1 MKKFVG
7 SAMTF
12 DDVSI
17 IPRMSKVLPGEVDT
31 STWLTKSIRLNVPL
45 VSAAMDTVTEAN
57 MAIAM
62 AREGGFGVI
71 HRNLDPETQA
81 GEVDKVK
88 RSESGIIIDPIYL
101 SPQHRVQHALD
112 LMARYRISGVP
123 VTDDN
128 GRLVGILTNRD
139 LVFETNFDQEIADV
153 MTKDN
158 LVTAPVGTTLEEAKQ
173 ILHKHR
179 IEKLPLVDDD
189 FRLRG
194 LITIKDIKKA
204 KEHPLAAKDEK
215 GRLRAGAAVGVGK
228 DTKQRARMLVD
239 AGVDALVLDTAHG
252 HSQSVLDMV
261 SWLKGEFGDKVA
273 IIAGN
278 VSTGDGTR
286 ALIEAGA
293 DAVKVG
299 QGGGSICTTRI
310 VAGIGIPQVTAV
322 YESALAAREYGVPI
336 LSDGGIRYSG
346 DIVKALAAGASAVM
360 LGSLFAGTDEAPGEI
375 EIYQGRSY
383 KVYRGM
389 GSIGAMRAGS
399 AERYFQ
405 EAGDDPAGNRKLV
418 PEGIEGRVPYKGP
431 VAETIFQL
439 VGGLRSGMGYCG
451 TATVEALQNET
462 QFVQLTPASLAE
474 AHPHDVQ
481 ITKEAPNYWL

>member
-1 MKKFVG
+1 MPG
-7 SAMTF
+7 
-12 DDVSI
+12 DVN
-17 IPRMSKVLPGEVDT
+17 T
-31 STWLTKSIRLNVPL
+31 STWLTKTIQLHVPL

-57 MAIAM
+57 MAIAI
-62 AREGGFGVI
+62 AREGGLGVI
-71 HRNLDPETQA
+71 HRSLDPETQA

-88 RSESGIIIDPIYL
+88 RSESGIISDPIFL
-101 SPQHRVQHALD
+101 SPRHRVHHALE
-112 LMARYRISGVP
+112 MMSRYRISGVP
-123 VTDDN
+123 ITDVD
-128 GRLVGILTNRD
+128 GKLVGILTNRD
-139 LVFETNFDQEIADV
+139 LVFETNFDQEVAAV

-158 LVTAPVGTTLEEAKQ
+158 LVTAPVGTTLEQAKQ

-204 KEHPLAAKDEK
+204 KEHPHSAKDER
-215 GRLRAGAAVGVGK
+215 GRLRAAAAVGVGK
-228 DTKQRARMLVD
+228 ENRERARMLVE

-252 HSQSVLDMV
+252 HSTAVLDMV
-261 SWLKGEFGDKVA
+261 SWLKGEYGDKAA

-293 DAVKVG
+293 DCVKVG
-299 QGGGSICTTRI
+299 QGGGSICTTRV
-310 VAGIGIPQVTAV
+310 VAGIGVPQVTAV
-322 YESALAAREYGVPI
+322 YESALAAREYGVPV

-346 DIVKALAAGASAVM
+346 DIVKAIAAGAAAVM
-360 LGSLFAGTDEAPGEI
+360 LGSLFAGTEEAPGEI

-389 GSIGAMRAGS
+389 GSLGAMRAGS

-405 EAGDDPAGNRKLV
+405 ETGDDPAVDRKLV
-418 PEGIEGRVPYKGP
+418 PEGIEGRVPYKGS
-431 VAETIFQL
+431 VADTVFQL
-439 VGGLRSGMGYCG
+439 VGGLRAGMGYCG
-451 TATVEALQNET
+451 TATIEALQTET
-462 QFVQLTPASLAE
+462 QFVQLTPAALAE
-474 AHPHDVQ
+474 AHPHHVQ
-481 ITKEAPNYWL
+481 ITKEAPNYRL